1 MPKKITDQDF
11 IDMWKK
17 YGSPAE
23 IAEATGITI
32 RSIYTR
38 RRSIEAKLGITLTS
52 DMKAG
57 EKREEIEHNR
67 VIEKVGHRNVAEVK
81 DGHVIVFSD
90 AHIWPG
96 DRSIAMDAMIKLIKD
111 LQPKMIINNGDIFD
125 GAKIS
130 RHPPAGWSNMPEVVD
145 ELEACIAFA
154 DEVEAV
160 AKASRKNCS
169 LLWNAGNHDTRFSA
183 RLATVAPEF
192 VKVKG
197 MDLKDHFPAWQL
209 AWSTFI
215 NDNTVVKHRWKGGQ
229 HAAFNNTKD
238 SGRSLVTGHLHKCM
252 VTPFADYNGRR
263 YGVDCGTLSDFGPTV
278 DKFTYGEDS
287 PFNWGQG
294 FAVLTYDKQG
304 RLLPPSLCEVIDGRA
319 YFERKMIAYEQRRK

>member
-1 MPKKITDQDF
+1 MKKITDQDF
-11 IDMWKK
+11 IDLWKRL
-17 YGSPAE
+17 GSPAE
-23 IAEATGITI
+23 VAEATGIAV
-32 RSIYTR
+32 RSVYQR
-38 RRSIEAKLGITLTS
+38 RRNIEARMGIELNS
-52 DMKAG
+52 DMKSG
-57 EKREEIEHNR
+57 EKRENIEHNR
-67 VIEKVGHRNVAEVK
+67 VVSKVGHRNLLEIK

-96 DRSIAMDAMIKLIKD
+96 DRSVAMDAMMKLIKEF
-111 LQPKMIINNGDIFD
+111 QPKAIINNGDIFD
-125 GAKIS
+125 GAAIS
-130 RHPPAGWSNMPEVVD
+130 RHPRNSWANAPDVVD
-145 ELEACIAFA
+145 ELDACVAFA

-160 AKASRKNCS
+160 AKSARKNCAF
-169 LLWNAGNHDTRFSA
+169 LWNAGNHDTRFSA

-192 VKVKG
+192 ARIKG
-197 MDLKDHFPAWQL
+197 FDLKDHFPAWQL

-215 NDNTVVKHRWKGGQ
+215 NENTVVKHRWKGGQ

-294 FAVLTYDKQG
+294 FVVLTYDKQG

-319 YFERKMIAYEQRRK
+319 YFERRLIDYDKRRSQ